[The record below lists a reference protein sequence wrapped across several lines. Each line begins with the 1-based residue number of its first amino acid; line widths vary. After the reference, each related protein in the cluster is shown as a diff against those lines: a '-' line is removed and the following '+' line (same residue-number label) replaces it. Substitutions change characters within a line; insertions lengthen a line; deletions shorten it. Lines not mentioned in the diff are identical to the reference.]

1 MSAPRNLAA
10 SVHGRLL
17 TLARQRREELEYL
30 LTRYALERLLY
41 RVGISPHAGQFVLKG
56 AVLFAVWTD
65 QPHRA
70 TRDLDLLGHGDP
82 APPRLVAIFR
92 DLCALPID
100 GDGLVFDPT
109 SVQASPIRE
118 DQEYEGVRVQL
129 TARLGQARLPLQ
141 VDVGFGDAVTPAPV
155 EVAVPTL
162 LDLPTPRLLAYP
174 RETVVAEKFQA
185 MVLLGIANSRMKDFY
200 DLWTLA
206 RRFDFGGP
214 TLARAL
220 AATFD
225 RRRTALPA
233 AAPLA
238 LTPAFSAD
246 TAKQAQWRAFVRRGR
261 LVDDPPDLDDVVA
274 ALASFLMPPAR
285 ALASGRSFIQHWPA
299 GGPWWPDQ
307 AEHAP

>member
-10 SVHGRLL
+10 SVHVRLL
-17 TLARQRREELEYL
+17 TLARERREELEYL

-41 RVGISPHAGQFVLKG
+41 RVGISPHASQFVLKG

-82 APPRLVAIFR
+82 ALPRLAAIFR

-100 GDGLVFDPT
+100 DDGLVFNPM
-109 SVQASPIRE
+109 SVQAAPIRE

-141 VDVGFGDAVTPAPV
+141 VDVGFGDAITPAPV

-162 LDLPTPRLLAYP
+162 LDLPTPRLRAYP

-206 RRFDFGGP
+206 RRFDFDGP

-225 RRRTALPA
+225 RRRTAVPA

-261 LVDDPPDLDDVVA
+261 LVDDPPDLDDVVVT
-274 ALASFLMPPAR
+274 LAGFLMPPAR
-285 ALASGRSFIQHWPA
+285 ALASGRSFAQHWPA
-299 GGPWWPDQ
+299 GGPWWPDRE
-307 AEHAP
+307 EHAP